1 MKIIKYLSLILAVT
15 LMASCEKEVI
25 EYDTSL
31 VGAMAEF
38 QLHYMVP
45 VTTAA
50 ANNITKVLINGQLYS
65 NDKSPLATYNAIP
78 SGAAGRFYAVQ
89 PGAVNIKMYQG
100 TKMDQL
106 VYDQNTTLKAG
117 KQNVFVHAFNQAPVV
132 IDNGYPYIRRQTV
145 GTDTITFIKFYNFLY
160 ETDGVPT
167 TLKLQYQYQSH
178 RTSEWVNVG
187 PPVAFGEATG
197 WQPVL
202 VLKIQDGTITDGNRR
217 VDYKILVVDDSGAII
232 GDLMI
237 MKTNGDYTVYSDY
250 WTGYVGRRAHHI
262 MSGYRAVKAPN
273 SAVRNFWAL

>member
-15 LMASCEKEVI
+15 LMASCEKEPI

-31 VGAMAEF
+31 LGAQAEF

-50 ANNITKVLINGQLYS
+50 ANNITRVLINGQLYS

-78 SGAAGRFYAVQ
+78 SGAAGRFYAVS
-89 PGAVNIKMYQG
+89 PGPVNIKMYKG
-100 TKMDQL
+100 TKMDVL
-106 VYDQNTTLKAG
+106 VYDQNTTLKVG
-117 KQNVFVHAFNQAPVV
+117 KQNVFVHDYNLPPVV
-132 IDNGYPYIRRQTV
+132 LDNGFPYIRRQTV
-145 GTDTITFIKFYNFLY
+145 ETDTITFIKFYNFLY
-160 ETDGVPT
+160 ETAGVPT

-187 PPVAFGEATG
+187 PPVAFGETTG

-202 VLKIQDGTITDGNRR
+202 VLKLPDSGVTDGNRR
-217 VDYKILVVDDSGAII
+217 VDYRIHVIDNSGVDSG
-232 GDLMI
+232 DLQVMLA
-237 MKTNGDYTVYSDY
+237 NGTFVAYSDY

-262 MSGYRAVKAPN
+262 YAGFRAAIPIQGVK
-273 SAVRNFWAL
+273 NFWAL